1 MVWPSLSLAACRCR
15 VGEHLLR
22 LNGSSGATVANR
34 LWRFPRA
41 QVRTHRRETA
51 ELFASSTGIHC
62 GNRLPIGGTGI
73 ELSVPIRGTVFLGRI
88 KLALSAHTLTSV
100 NNLGG
105 AASGPGGCPSACP
118 GPHSGRRSN
127 SRHWPRR
134 SNAISLLHQDV
145 HVEGPE
151 HLVLPPPGKIR
162 IFVSGRGGDDAKL
175 LPELRMMR
183 RRISIHKRLRRTGRQ
198 LHLQNN

>member
-100 NNLGG
+100 NNLAELLRVQGVARRLVPATTAVG
-105 AASGPGGCPSACP
+105 DPTHDTGQDAPMPSHSCIRMCMSKGPSTSFSRRP
-118 GPHSGRRSN
+118 GRFGYSYPEEVVTTLN
-127 SRHWPRR
+127 SSP
-134 SNAISLLHQDV
+134 NFA
-145 HVEGPE
+145 
-151 HLVLPPPGKIR
+151 
-162 IFVSGRGGDDAKL
+162 
-175 LPELRMMR
+175 
-183 RRISIHKRLRRTGRQ
+183 
-198 LHLQNN
+198 